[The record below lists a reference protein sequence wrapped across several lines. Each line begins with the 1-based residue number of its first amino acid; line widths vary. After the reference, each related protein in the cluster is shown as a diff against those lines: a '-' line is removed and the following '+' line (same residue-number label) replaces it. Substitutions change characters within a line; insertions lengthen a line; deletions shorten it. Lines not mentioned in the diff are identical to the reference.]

1 MASAWGAWVLWV
13 RAAPADTDRITRLA
27 VSFQHHRPSWAE
39 GGKAMTEA
47 PKTSEI
53 GGTNEPLLLP
63 AREDRSE
70 EHTSELQSQ
79 SNLVCRLLLEK
90 KKKKKQSDCGIT

>member
-1 MASAWGAWVLWV
+1 MASAWGACVLWV

-27 VSFQHHRPSWAE
+27 VSSRHHRPGWAE

-63 AREDRSE
+63 ARED
-70 EHTSELQSQ
+70 
-79 SNLVCRLLLEK
+79 
-90 KKKKKQSDCGIT
+90 G